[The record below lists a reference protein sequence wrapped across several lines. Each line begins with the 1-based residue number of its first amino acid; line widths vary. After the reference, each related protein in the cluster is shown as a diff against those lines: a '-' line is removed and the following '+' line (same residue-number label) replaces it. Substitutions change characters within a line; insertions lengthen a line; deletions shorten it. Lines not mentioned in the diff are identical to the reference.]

1 MPEASGAA
9 RGAGGA
15 RPRGREE
22 VRQALLDAAQRLI
35 AERGP
40 GSVSLREIADAAGVN
55 FGLVYQY
62 LGTRE
67 DLLREVYQ
75 SVARRSA
82 ERMAPIGDLTD
93 AISDMMSNPRTS
105 TARIMAWAVLDG
117 GYPADVLGP
126 SPAVDHIA
134 RIIAGHATGGPPA
147 DPTVLPDP
155 KVLPDPTE
163 EDRLLAAF
171 LIVTAMG
178 WRLFSSIG
186 LTSAG
191 LDPAPDPA
199 RDEQVTRW
207 MQELAALVARRP
219 ADGNSGGLGAP
230 AG

>member
-9 RGAGGA
+9 RGAGAA

-67 DLLREVYQ
+67 DLIREVYQ

-93 AISDMMSNPRTS
+93 AISDMMTNPRTS

-147 DPTVLPDP
+147 DPA
-155 KVLPDPTE
+155 VLPDPTE

-199 RDEQVTRW
+199 RDEQVTLW
-207 MQELAALVARRP
+207 MQELATHIARRP
-219 ADGNSGGLGAP
+219 ADGNPGGLGAP

>member
-1 MPEASGAA
+1 MDQAAAGGTAA
-9 RGAGGA
+9 RKEARGRTSGG

-40 GSVSLREIADAAGVN
+40 GNVSLREIAEAAEVN

-67 DLLREVYQ
+67 ELLREVYQ

-82 ERMAPIGDLTD
+82 ERMAPIGDLPE
-93 AISDMMSNPRTS
+93 AISDMMTNPRTS

-126 SPAVDHIA
+126 SPAVEHIA
-134 RIIAGHATGGPPA
+134 RVIAGHATGGA
-147 DPTVLPDP
+147 PT
-155 KVLPDPTE
+155 DPTE
-163 EDRLLAAF
+163 DDRLLAAF
-171 LIVTAMG
+171 LIVTAMA

-199 RDEQVTRW
+199 RDEKVTEW
-207 MQELAALVARRP
+207 MRQLATLIARR
-219 ADGNSGGLGAP
+219 
-230 AG
+230 